1 MSARKRLRFFDVAV
15 LDTNFF
21 IGILEAGVEEIIP
34 ELQEITTPLGLAI
47 TTSADVP
54 RGDIPSMFRILRSMI
69 PGNIPL
75 TEVNRTTDLWKD
87 LRKIAAQ
94 ERMIKATEDPVDV
107 DILYLAL
114 EFAEKGKRVAIVS
127 DDTGVARGITLPH
140 FQGKLVDHLSCG
152 AFMSILSA
160 GARNPQQRKML
171 DKGLKAI
178 FRQSW
183 DYRRKTRSYIDIK
196 MLVDDLVDTAV
207 YVRTVSTARKR
218 ARSAKKA
225 SSKRKKIPPPAPAPA
240 PEPEP
245 VPMDMDAFDKI
256 IPLLDTARE
265 ARLQGNVSKAEELLP
280 DIMRTSSK
288 VLTSLTSAEQ
298 RVMLS
303 SMVAGEMFDHY
314 VFLLHSHL
322 RRNEFVQV
330 IAASQSCIALLNFL
344 YIDIELYENIVV
356 LQGLVY
362 LLLGENARA
371 VSLFTKIDTTEIT
384 QTQRLGLIVG
394 NVVAGKPQEAKK
406 LSNQI
411 PDDQIPDLIASI
423 HSYSSEAFSRG
434 RTELTVQLLSF
445 LLTNFSAKTEIIRE
459 CAQQLFIATRLQPDL
474 LHSRSEELTRKL
486 LGALARDETHK
497 PMPRSLT
504 SLAPLEITPEHA
516 LLDFLGRFYILQV
529 IPIGSE
535 GKMEVIAFLGPLR
548 SVVRVIF
555 PMDIA
560 PALTH
565 AMSFELKGGMIA
577 EMRPRRPHEK
587 RIRGTFVVDDPVLQ
601 VTVRLPWD

>member
-1 MSARKRLRFFDVAV
+1 MSARKRLKFFDVAI

-75 TEVNRTTDLWKD
+75 TEVNRKTDLWKD

-114 EFAEKGKRVAIVS
+114 EFAEKEKRVAIVS

-140 FQGKLVDHLSCG
+140 FQGKLVEHLSCG

-225 SSKRKKIPPPAPAPA
+225 SAKPQKTPSTTPT

-245 VPMDMDAFDKI
+245 VPMDMDAFNEI
-256 IPLLDTARE
+256 LPLLDTARE
-265 ARLQGNVSKAEELLP
+265 ARLQGNISKAEELLP

-322 RRNEFVQV
+322 RRNEFIQV

-344 YIDIELYENIVV
+344 YIDIELYENIIV

-362 LLLGENARA
+362 LLLGENTRA
-371 VSLFTKIDTTEIT
+371 VSLFTQIDTTEIT

-411 PDDQIPDLIASI
+411 PDDRIPDLIASI
-423 HSYSSEAFSRG
+423 HSYSSEAFARG
-434 RTELTVQLLSF
+434 RTELTIQLLSF
-445 LLTNFSAKTEIIRE
+445 LITNFSEKTEIIRE
-459 CAQQLFIATRLQPDL
+459 CAQQLFIATRLQPEL
-474 LHSRSEELTRKL
+474 LHSKSEKLTKTL
-486 LGALARDETHK
+486 LGASARDETHK

-504 SLAPLEITPEHA
+504 SLAPLEITSEHTLA
-516 LLDFLGRFYILQV
+516 GFLGRFHILQL

-535 GKMEVIAFLGPLR
+535 GKMEVIAFLDTLR
-548 SVVRVIF
+548 SIVRVVF

-587 RIRGTFVVDDPVLQ
+587 RIRGTIVVDDPVLQ

>member
-1 MSARKRLRFFDVAV
+1 MSARKRLRFFDVAI

-34 ELQEITTPLGLAI
+34 ELQEITTPLGLSI

-94 ERMIKATEDPVDV
+94 ERMIKAKEDPVDV
-107 DILYLAL
+107 DVLYLAL

-183 DYRRKTRSYIDIK
+183 DYRRRTRSYIDIK

-225 SSKRKKIPPPAPAPA
+225 SSKRKKIPSPA

-245 VPMDMDAFDKI
+245 VPMDMDAFNKI

-265 ARLQGNVSKAEELLP
+265 ARVQGNVSKAEELLP

-322 RRNEFVQV
+322 RRNEFIQV

-362 LLLGENARA
+362 LLLGENDRA
-371 VSLFTKIDTTEIT
+371 VSLFTQIDTTEIT

-411 PDDQIPDLIASI
+411 PDVQIPDLIASI
-423 HSYSSEAFSRG
+423 HNYSSEAFSRG
-434 RTELTVQLLSF
+434 RTELAVQLLSF
-445 LLTNFSAKTEIIRE
+445 LLTSFSEKTEMIRE
-459 CAQQLFIATRLQPDL
+459 CAQQLFIATRLQPEL
-474 LHSRSEELTRKL
+474 LHSQSEKLTRKF
-486 LGALARDETHK
+486 LGSLARDETQK

-504 SLAPLEITPEHA
+504 SLAPLEVTSKHTLA
-516 LLDFLGRFYILQV
+516 GFLGRFYILQV

-535 GKMEVIAFLGPLR
+535 GKLEVIAFLDSLR
-548 SVVRVIF
+548 SVMRVVF

-565 AMSFELKGGMIA
+565 AMSFELKGGTIA